1 MDDLKQILKFI
12 FNNPQQMALVFLNN
26 LKKYSAT
33 IQEKMKDLF
42 DDDMT
47 KLFLQAIEKWANIQ
61 TDSDEANQLI
71 TFLPTSI
78 LNDLIFDNGLKKL
91 EENSNDSSKNSDD
104 SSLFNLLIQCANQC
118 DSEVKL
124 PHTALFGWV
133 KDRIVHFVSEEKSS
147 ENVQKSTS

>member
-78 LNDLIFDNGLKKL
+78 LNDLIFDDGLKKL
-91 EENSNDSSKNSDD
+91 EEN
-104 SSLFNLLIQCANQC
+104 
-118 DSEVKL
+118 
-124 PHTALFGWV
+124 
-133 KDRIVHFVSEEKSS
+133 
-147 ENVQKSTS
+147 